1 VTLTFFSLFGIL
13 SISSCELLLSVPIV
27 YHEVDSALSFQTIF
41 FSRFSALVVERSVV
55 NRFPSAALLM
65 YQLGLGLSSV
75 FAENFKYFLQPYTA
89 RLFTVE
95 LIGDR
100 ALQTLPFRIS
110 PLLAVLVRFFSGD
123 SGASG

>member
-1 VTLTFFSLFGIL
+1 VLFSTLSFFWLVCQAPHLLCLFCSARLGVTLTFFSLFGIL

-95 LIGDR
+95 
-100 ALQTLPFRIS
+100 
-110 PLLAVLVRFFSGD
+110 
-123 SGASG
+123 